1 MSSPQLENG
10 FTRIA
15 NEILEAMARVK
26 LSPTQYRI
34 IFTVWRY
41 TYGFQRK
48 SHQLSL
54 TFLTEATGC
63 DFRLIQR
70 EVKKLIDMKILL
82 SNQTKGKTREIG
94 FNKDLKDWRIDI
106 VQNTIGEIDNGNL
119 DNGETD
125 NIAIGET
132 DNIAIGEIDNETIG
146 EMDNQERK
154 KEKSKETVNDYK
166 SIFDFYFTLN
176 LIKHRSYTNDMAKAI
191 KKAIKDNGY
200 DIKYCKELLRRHAIV
215 VEKTKSSQYPV
226 KSRGFAEFFGQKV
239 YGGTHLI
246 CSEYEEGGKYYE
258 QYFQNE
264 KEDSRIGIPPS
275 ESILG
280 EREEPWM

>member
-1 MSSPQLENG
+1 MADLENG
-10 FTRIA
+10 YTRIA

-48 SHQLSL
+48 AHQLSL

-70 EVKKLIDMKILL
+70 EVKKLIDMKVLL
-82 SNQTKGKTREIG
+82 SNQTKGLAREIG
-94 FNKDLKDWRIDI
+94 FNKNIKDWQIDI
-106 VQNTIGEIDNGNL
+106 VQNTIGKIDNGNL
-119 DNGETD
+119 DNGEID
-125 NIAIGET
+125 NIT
-132 DNIAIGEIDNETIG
+132 IGEIDNGSIG
-146 EMDNQERK
+146 KIDNQERK
-154 KEKSKETVNDYK
+154 KENIKENDFK
-166 SIFDFYFTLN
+166 SIYDYYLTLN
-176 LIKHRSYTNDMAKAI
+176 LVKHRAYTKDMAKAI
-191 KKAIKDNGY
+191 KKAVTDNKY
-200 DIKYCKELLRRHAIV
+200 EIEYCKELLKRHEIV
-215 VEKTKSSQYPV
+215 VGKTKNGQYPV
-226 KSRGFAEFFGQKV
+226 KVRGFAEFFGQKV
-239 YGGTHLI
+239 YGATHLI

-258 QYFQNE
+258 QYLKNE
-264 KEDSRIGIPPS
+264 KEDSRIGVPPS